1 MKIFRYSLIIFFS
14 CSNLSQASTFNNDM
28 EEKYQLAIKYK
39 NGEVEGYP
47 KDSEKALNQALELY

>member
-1 MKIFRYSLIIFFS
+1 
-14 CSNLSQASTFNNDM
+14 M